1 MKNFIKN
8 VGRNLRENYRAYLFG
23 IAMLGLIA
31 LLSSCKAVDSPYV
44 KRTTLENKITELGIQ
59 KEQAIKVATQD
70 IIQKKNV
77 EISSITL
84 NFQNTADW
92 LYGSRLAL
100 DLFEPKGRL
109 WDITSNRLNTAASYA
124 PPPSREA
131 LIEQVKTLKEE
142 LDESKVSNEELNAR
156 YNKAREAAE
165 IAVQTQEAAKI
176 EAESAVRKLAETEL
190 EWEKKIGGVQSELIE
205 AQKLIQANSDEKKR
219 QDEWR
224 RKQIRWIMGVTGV
237 LSLAALAGAIFI
249 PVAKREL
256 GTLAAVL
263 GAVTIVLPFITP
275 LYIAIAL
282 GAVFIGTIGTI
293 VYKMARS
300 DKSERAVYRGI
311 QEHKAT
317 NPKEYK
323 TLLAPILENWTG
335 KYNKD
340 GNVVKDP
347 SIVRHIDN
355 ILLETE
361 AK

>member
-23 IAMLGLIA
+23 IVMLGLIVV
-31 LLSSCKAVDSPYV
+31 LSSCKTVDSPYV

-70 IIQKKNV
+70 IIVKKDA
-77 EISSITL
+77 EISFVRL

-109 WDITSNRLNTAASYA
+109 WDITSNRLNAAASYA

-131 LIEQVKTLKEE
+131 LIEQVMTLKEE
-142 LDESKVSNEELNAR
+142 LDESKVSKEELNVR

-165 IAVQTQEAAKI
+165 IAIQTQEAAKT
-176 EAESAVRKLAETEL
+176 EAESAVRRLTEIEL
-190 EWEKKIGGVQSELIE
+190 EHEKAINTVKDELIAE
-205 AQKLIQANSDEKKR
+205 QNKNLANADEKKR
-219 QDEWR
+219 HDEWR
-224 RKQIRWIMGVTGV
+224 RAQIQKLMYVSGG
-237 LSLAALAGAIFI
+237 LSLLALAGAIFI

-256 GTLAAVL
+256 GLLAAIL
-263 GAVTIVLPFITP
+263 GGIAVALPFITP
-275 LYIAIAL
+275 VQASLVFGIGLAL
-282 GAVFIGTIGTI
+282 VLFVILRKLFI
-293 VYKMARS
+293 K
-300 DKSERAVYRGI
+300 DKSEKAVYRAV
-311 QEHKAT
+311 Q
-317 NPKEYK
+317 EYK
-323 TLLAPILENWTG
+323 TEKPGDFNVNLAPKLENWTG
-335 KYNKD
+335 KYDKD
-340 GNVVKDP
+340 GKVVKDEV
-347 SIVRHIDN
+347 IVKHIDS

>member
-1 MKNFIKN
+1 
-8 VGRNLRENYRAYLFG
+8 
-23 IAMLGLIA
+23 MLGLIA
-31 LLSSCKAVDSPYV
+31 SLSSCKTVDSPYV

-142 LDESKVSNEELNAR
+142 LDESKVSNEELSAR
-156 YNKAREAAE
+156 YNKAREDAV

-176 EAESAVRKLAETEL
+176 EAENAVRKLTETEL
-190 EWEKKIGGVQSELIE
+190 EWEKKIGGVQLELIE
-205 AQKLIQANSDEKKR
+205 AQKKIQADSDEKKR

-224 RKQIRWIMGVTGV
+224 RAQIQKLMYVSGG
-237 LSLAALAGAIFI
+237 LSLLALAGAIFI

-256 GTLAAVL
+256 GSLAAILGGITVL
-263 GAVTIVLPFITP
+263 LPFVTP
-275 LYIAIAL
+275 FQASLVFGIGLAL
-282 GAVFIGTIGTI
+282 VLFVILRKLFI
-293 VYKMARS
+293 K
-300 DKSERAVYRGI
+300 DKSEKAVYRAV
-311 QEHKAT
+311 Q
-317 NPKEYK
+317 EYK
-323 TLLAPILENWTG
+323 TEKPGDFNVNLAPKLENWTG
-335 KYNKD
+335 KYDKD
-340 GNVVKDP
+340 GKVVKDEV
-347 SIVRHIDN
+347 IVKHIDS